1 MQALMA
7 SFIDHLRFEK
17 NYSPHTV
24 KSYSRDLEQF
34 FRHLTAGRTDRK
46 IKPSDLDHITIRE
59 FLSRLSQAGNRK
71 VTIARKLSV
80 LRSFFRYLYR
90 EGHLDRN
97 PAKLVRTPRQP
108 LKTPRFLSLS
118 EVESILTL
126 PPAATSKGLRDRAI
140 LELLYASGLRVGEL
154 VGLNLIDL
162 SMTRQLVRVRGKGNK
177 ERVVPFGEP
186 SRASLTAYLEAPAA
200 HPGQAQGQS
209 GNPGPVP
216 ESSRRPSQRPVGPEK
231 PGNLRPASC
240 HCCWT
245 SILTCCAIPSPRIC
259 STTAPTCARFRSS
272 WDTRASP
279 PLSAIPM
286 SPSSISKRSTEPLI
300 PRPDLRRG
308 RGARCGC
315 PLPSKSD

>member
-7 SFIDHLRFEK
+7 SFVAHLRFEK

-24 KSYSRDLEQF
+24 ESYSRDLDQF
-34 FRHLTAGRTDRK
+34 LRHLTAGRTNRE

-108 LKTPRFLSLS
+108 LKTPRFLSLP

-126 PPAATSKGLRDRAI
+126 PPAKTLKGVRDRAI

-162 SMTRQLVRVRGKGNK
+162 SMNRRLVRVRGKGNK

-186 SRASLTAYLEAPAA
+186 SRASLAAYLEARRRILAKRKDGPETPALFLNLRGRRLTARSVQRNLGACIRQAALPLDVHPHLLRQSFATHLLDNGADLRSIQELLGHESLSTTQRYTHVSIEQLQKVYRAA
-200 HPGQAQGQS
+200 HPKA
-209 GNPGPVP
+209 
-216 ESSRRPSQRPVGPEK
+216 
-231 PGNLRPASC
+231 
-240 HCCWT
+240 
-245 SILTCCAIPSPRIC
+245 
-259 STTAPTCARFRSS
+259 
-272 WDTRASP
+272 
-279 PLSAIPM
+279 
-286 SPSSISKRSTEPLI
+286 
-300 PRPDLRRG
+300 
-308 RGARCGC
+308 
-315 PLPSKSD
+315 

>member
-7 SFIDHLRFEK
+7 SFVAHLRFEK

-24 KSYSRDLEQF
+24 ESYSRDLDQF
-34 FRHLTAGRTDRK
+34 LRHLTDGRTDRE

-108 LKTPRFLSLS
+108 LRTPRFLSLP
-118 EVESILTL
+118 EVESILSL
-126 PPAATSKGLRDRAI
+126 PPAKTEKGIRDRAI

-162 SMTRQLVRVRGKGNK
+162 SMNRRLVRVRGKGNK

-186 SRASLTAYLEAPAA
+186 SRASLAAYLEARRRILAKRKDRPQTPALFLNLRGGRLTARSVQRNLGAYIRQAALLLDVHPHLFRHSFATHLLNNGADLRSIQELLGHESLSTTQRYTHVSIEHLQKVYRDA
-200 HPGQAQGQS
+200 HPKA
-209 GNPGPVP
+209 
-216 ESSRRPSQRPVGPEK
+216 
-231 PGNLRPASC
+231 
-240 HCCWT
+240 
-245 SILTCCAIPSPRIC
+245 
-259 STTAPTCARFRSS
+259 
-272 WDTRASP
+272 
-279 PLSAIPM
+279 
-286 SPSSISKRSTEPLI
+286 
-300 PRPDLRRG
+300 
-308 RGARCGC
+308 
-315 PLPSKSD
+315 

>member
-7 SFIDHLRFEK
+7 SFVAHLRFEK

-24 KSYSRDLEQF
+24 ESYSRDLDQF
-34 FRHLTAGRTDRK
+34 LRHLTAGRAGRE

-97 PAKLVRTPRQP
+97 PAKLVRTPRRP
-108 LKTPRFLSLS
+108 LKTPRFLSPA
-118 EVESILTL
+118 EVESILSL
-126 PPAATSKGLRDRAI
+126 PPANAAKGIRDRAI

-162 SMTRQLVRVRGKGNK
+162 SMNRRLVRVRGKGNK

-186 SRASLTAYLEAPAA
+186 SHASLAAYLESRRRILAKRKDGPQTPALFLNLRGGRLSARSVQRNLAAYVRQAALLLDVHPHLFRHSFATHLLNNGADLRSIQELLGHESLSTTQRYTHVSIEHLQKVYRAA
-200 HPGQAQGQS
+200 HPKA
-209 GNPGPVP
+209 
-216 ESSRRPSQRPVGPEK
+216 
-231 PGNLRPASC
+231 
-240 HCCWT
+240 
-245 SILTCCAIPSPRIC
+245 
-259 STTAPTCARFRSS
+259 
-272 WDTRASP
+272 
-279 PLSAIPM
+279 
-286 SPSSISKRSTEPLI
+286 
-300 PRPDLRRG
+300 
-308 RGARCGC
+308 
-315 PLPSKSD
+315 

>member
-7 SFIDHLRFEK
+7 SFVAHLRFER

-24 KSYSRDLEQF
+24 ESYSRDLDQF
-34 FRHLTAGRTDRK
+34 LRHLTDGRTDRE

-90 EGHLDRN
+90 EGHLDQN

-108 LKTPRFLSLS
+108 LRTPRFLSLS
-118 EVESILTL
+118 EVESILSL
-126 PPAATSKGLRDRAI
+126 PPAKTMKGIRDQAI

-162 SMTRQLVRVRGKGNK
+162 SMNRRLVRVRGKGNK

-186 SRASLTAYLEAPAA
+186 SRASLAAYLEARRRILAKRKDRPQTPALFLNLRGGRLSARSVQRNLGDYIRQAALLLDVHPHLFRHSFATHLLNNGADLRSIQELLGHESLSTTQRYTHVSIEHLQKVYRDA
-200 HPGQAQGQS
+200 HPKA
-209 GNPGPVP
+209 
-216 ESSRRPSQRPVGPEK
+216 
-231 PGNLRPASC
+231 
-240 HCCWT
+240 
-245 SILTCCAIPSPRIC
+245 
-259 STTAPTCARFRSS
+259 
-272 WDTRASP
+272 
-279 PLSAIPM
+279 
-286 SPSSISKRSTEPLI
+286 
-300 PRPDLRRG
+300 
-308 RGARCGC
+308 
-315 PLPSKSD
+315 

>member
-7 SFIDHLRFEK
+7 SFVAHLRFEK

-24 KSYSRDLEQF
+24 ESYSRDLDQF
-34 FRHLTAGRTDRK
+34 LRHLTDGRTDRE

-108 LKTPRFLSLS
+108 LRTPRFLSLP
-118 EVESILTL
+118 EVESILSL
-126 PPAATSKGLRDRAI
+126 PPAKTEKGIRDRAI

-162 SMTRQLVRVRGKGNK
+162 SMNRRLVRVRGKGNK

-186 SRASLTAYLEAPAA
+186 SRASLAAYLEARRRILAKRKDRPQTPALFLNLRGGRLTARSVQRNLGAYIRQAALLLDVHPHLFRHSFATHLLNNGADLRSIQELLGHESLSTTQRYTHVSIEHLQKVYRAA
-200 HPGQAQGQS
+200 HPKA
-209 GNPGPVP
+209 
-216 ESSRRPSQRPVGPEK
+216 
-231 PGNLRPASC
+231 
-240 HCCWT
+240 
-245 SILTCCAIPSPRIC
+245 
-259 STTAPTCARFRSS
+259 
-272 WDTRASP
+272 
-279 PLSAIPM
+279 
-286 SPSSISKRSTEPLI
+286 
-300 PRPDLRRG
+300 
-308 RGARCGC
+308 
-315 PLPSKSD
+315 

>member
-7 SFIDHLRFEK
+7 SFVAHLRFEK

-24 KSYSRDLEQF
+24 ESYSRDLDQF
-34 FRHLTAGRTDRK
+34 FRHLTAGRADRE

-90 EGHLDRN
+90 EGHLDQN

-108 LKTPRFLSLS
+108 LKTPRFLSLP
-118 EVESILTL
+118 EVESILGL
-126 PPAATSKGLRDRAI
+126 PPAKTAKGIRDRAI

-162 SMTRQLVRVRGKGNK
+162 SMNRRLVRVRGKGNK

-186 SRASLTAYLEAPAA
+186 SRASLAAYLETRRRILAKRQDSPQTPALFLNLRGGRLSARSVQRNLAAYIRQAALLLDVHPHLFRHSFATHLLNNGADLRSIQELLGHESLSTTQRYTHVSIEHLQKVYRAA
-200 HPGQAQGQS
+200 HPKA
-209 GNPGPVP
+209 
-216 ESSRRPSQRPVGPEK
+216 
-231 PGNLRPASC
+231 
-240 HCCWT
+240 
-245 SILTCCAIPSPRIC
+245 
-259 STTAPTCARFRSS
+259 
-272 WDTRASP
+272 
-279 PLSAIPM
+279 
-286 SPSSISKRSTEPLI
+286 
-300 PRPDLRRG
+300 
-308 RGARCGC
+308 
-315 PLPSKSD
+315 